1 MKVSPADPATRRQQH
16 SVAKIANKSVCRCR
30 PASWMLAIA
39 FGSLAMSS
47 IAASGAP
54 QLMDQADATRL
65 LEQSTFGP
73 TDTLVAHVQTVG
85 VQGWLNEQ
93 FAAQE
98 SQYPAFPYV
107 PPGANT
113 FCATSTNPNCLRDN
127 YSLFLLQNAFFRN
140 ALTGPDQLRQRVA
153 FALSQILVTSGIV
166 VNVPYGMARYQQML
180 LDNAFGNFQ
189 DLLTKVTLSSV
200 MGDYLNMVNND
211 KTTGTVN
218 PNENYAREVMQL
230 FSIGVWQLNQ
240 DGTEVLDANG
250 APIPTYTQATVDGY
264 ANLFTGW
271 TYPLLPGATQK
282 NHNPKNFLGDML
294 AVPANHDFDAKT
306 LIEGVVDAGGKPMA
320 NDLAFAMQGLSLHP
334 NVGPF
339 IGKQLIQKLVT
350 GNPSPQYVARV
361 SSVFD
366 NDGSGVRGS
375 LKAVVTAILTDP
387 EARGDVKTNPSYG
400 KLREPVLF
408 LTEAARAVG
417 TTSDGV
423 YFTQRA
429 KSLGQDLF
437 NSPSVFNYYP
447 PTYIVPGTTVLGPEF
462 ALQNAST
469 AINRYNFANTF
480 VFGTI
485 PPLSTLPG
493 ATGTQ
498 PNWSTLQS
506 LATDSARLVAE
517 LNSLLMHG
525 TMPAAMQTTLLSALA
540 LVPASDPLTRA
551 KTAYYLTITSPQF
564 QVER

>member
-1 MKVSPADPATRRQQH
+1 MKVTPAEHATHRLQR
-16 SVAKIANKSVCRCR
+16 SSAK
-30 PASWMLAIA
+30 LATIP
-39 FGSLAMSS
+39 GRNPRHTQWLAAMAIGGLALSSMTAS
-47 IAASGAP
+47 IAAS
-54 QLMDQADATRL
+54 LMDQPDATRL

-73 TDTLVAHVQTVG
+73 TDALVAHVQTVG
-85 VQGWLNEQ
+85 VHGWLNEQ

-98 SQYPAFPYV
+98 SEYPAFPYA
-107 PPGANT
+107 PPDATT
-113 FCATSTNPNCLRDN
+113 FCATSTNPSCLRDN
-127 YSLFLLQNAFFRN
+127 YSLFLLQNAFFKN
-140 ALTGPDQLRQRVA
+140 ALAGPDQLRQRVA
-153 FALSQILVTSGIV
+153 FALSQILVTSGVV
-166 VNVPYGMARYQQML
+166 VNVPYGMAKYQQLL

-211 KTTGTVN
+211 KTMGTVN

-230 FSIGVWQLNQ
+230 FSIGVWQLNE
-240 DGTEVLDANG
+240 DGTQVLDAQG
-250 APIPTYTQATVDGY
+250 APIPTYAQETVDGY

-271 TYPLLPGATQK
+271 TYPLLPGTTQK
-282 NHNPKNFLGDML
+282 NHNPKNFLGDMV

-306 LIEGVVDAGGKPMA
+306 LIEGVVDAAGKPMA
-320 NDLAFAMQGLSLHP
+320 SDLAFAMQGLSLHP

-361 SSVFD
+361 SAVFD
-366 NDGSGVRGS
+366 NDGSGVRGN
-375 LKAVVTAILTDP
+375 LKAVVSAILTDP
-387 EARGDVKTNPSYG
+387 EARGDVKADPGYG

-417 TTSDGV
+417 TASDGV
-423 YFTQRA
+423 YLTQQA

-437 NSPSVFNYYP
+437 NAPSVFNYYP
-447 PTYIVPGTTVLGPEF
+447 PTYVVPGTTVLGPEF

-469 AINRYNFANTF
+469 AINRYNFANALS
-480 VFGTI
+480 FGTI

-506 LATDSARLVAE
+506 LAANPAALIAE

-525 TMPAAMQTTLLSALA
+525 TMPTAMQATILSAVA

-551 KTAYYLTITSPQF
+551 KNAYYLTITSPQF

>member
-1 MKVSPADPATRRQQH
+1 MKVTASRHGDHRSTRGRTNRHGSRRRLLHHMLALVVGSLVVPVPAT
-16 SVAKIANKSVCRCR
+16 
-30 PASWMLAIA
+30 W
-39 FGSLAMSS
+39 
-47 IAASGAP
+47 AAAP
-54 QLMDQADATRL
+54 LVDQADATRL

-73 TDTLVAHVQTVG
+73 TDALVAHVQAVG

-93 FAAQE
+93 FVERE
-98 SQYPAFPYV
+98 SQYPPFPYV
-107 PPGANT
+107 PPDANT
-113 FCATSTNPNCLRDN
+113 YCATSTNPSCLRDN
-127 YSLFLLQNAFFRN
+127 YSLFLLQNAFFNN
-140 ALTGPDQLRQRVA
+140 ALRGQDQLRQRMA
-153 FALSQILVTSGIV
+153 FALSQIFVTSGIV
-166 VNVPYGMARYQQML
+166 INVPYGMAKYQQL
-180 LDNAFGNFQ
+180 FLDNAFGNFQ

-211 KTTGTVN
+211 KTTGMVN

-230 FSIGVWQLNQ
+230 FSIGVWQLNA
-240 DGTEVLDANG
+240 DGTQVGDAYG
-250 APIPTYTQATVDGY
+250 APIPTYTQQTVDGY

-271 TYPLLPGATQK
+271 TYPLLPGTTQK
-282 NHNPKNFLGDML
+282 NHNPKNFLGDMV

-306 LIEGVVDAGGKPMA
+306 LLEGMVDAAGKPMA
-320 NDLAFAMQGLSLHP
+320 SDLAFAMQGIAMHP

-361 SSVFD
+361 SAVFD
-366 NDGSGVRGS
+366 NDGSGVRGN

-387 EARGDVKTNPSYG
+387 EARGDAKTDPSYG

-408 LTEAARAVG
+408 LTAAARAVG

-423 YFTQRA
+423 YFTQQA
-429 KSLGQDLF
+429 KNLGQDLF

-447 PTYIVPGTTVLGPEF
+447 PTYVVPGTAVLGPEF
-462 ALQNAST
+462 ALQNSST

-480 VFGTI
+480 SFGTM
-485 PPLSTLPG
+485 PPLATLPG

-498 PNWSTLQS
+498 PDWSALQS
-506 LATDSARLVAE
+506 LATNPASLIAE
-517 LNSLLMHG
+517 LNNLLMHG
-525 TMPAAMQTTLLSALA
+525 SMPAAMQTTLMSAIA

-551 KTAYYLTITSPQF
+551 KTAFYLTITSPQY